1 MKFHFDTEKCEDI
14 QLCFDREGD
23 LEENILDF
31 SFGITA
37 LYTDFCMQLGL
48 DAEDATSLL
57 KVCQSCMTR
66 NLEEFI
72 SNGMLDPDDEDDEVV
87 SVSDEEIDEL
97 EQGMRAAGFSDEE
110 ISNIVDL
117 VQDAGSMEAALNI
130 LKGIGEDAGVD
141 WSEFENTQLPED
153 EEEESS
159 SYEEFINGINLEDFL
174 CDTPNLDA
182 IKKGVEFERHYI
194 CSQEKMKKEATS
206 RLAQLVNNIGLNPN
220 VTKYWEED
228 GQLYYSY
235 LSGGGFVGSIDKI
248 DYDPKNVAIVK
259 QFEAEY
265 GSMVYHAIENKG
277 TLILL
282 SVSNDPDEWKYER
295 LEKNVIMAYVHNFE
309 HPDQSEFGDVALN
322 AWQGALVRTRWCIS
336 YED

>member
-14 QLCFDREGD
+14 QLHFDREAD

-48 DAEDATSLL
+48 DADDATSLL
-57 KVCQSCMTR
+57 KVCQSCMGK

-72 SNGMLDPDDEDDEVV
+72 SKGILDPDDEDDETE

-97 EQGMRAAGFSDEE
+97 EQGMRAAGFSDDE
-110 ISNIVDL
+110 ICSIVGL
-117 VQDAGSMEAALNI
+117 VRDAGSMEAALGI

-141 WSEFENTQLPED
+141 WSEFENTQLLED

-159 SYEEFINGINLEDFL
+159 SYEDFINGINLEDFL

-182 IKKGVEFERHYI
+182 IKKGVEIERHCI
-194 CSQEKMKKEATS
+194 CSEEKMKEEAS
-206 RLAQLVNNIGLNPN
+206 FRLEQLVSNLGLNPN
-220 VTKYWEED
+220 VIKYWNE
-228 GQLYYSY
+228 GHLYYSY
-235 LSGGGFVGSIDKI
+235 LTAGGFMGSIDKI
-248 DYDPKNVAIVK
+248 EYDAKNVDVVK

-265 GSMVYHAIENKG
+265 GGMVYHAIEGNG
-277 TLILL
+277 TLTLL
-282 SVSNDPDEWKYER
+282 SVSDDSDEWDYER
-295 LEKNVIMAYVHNFE
+295 PEGNRIMAYVHCFDT
-309 HPDQSEFGDVALN
+309 PDQSEFGEIVLSSLH
-322 AWQGALVRTRWCIS
+322 GALVRVG
-336 YED
+336 